1 MDYTFRDCLMTD
13 YDFLF
18 KLKEENFKKY
28 IEECWGWNTID
39 QQRRLKEDLESNI
52 DHRKIIMVDDLPVG
66 VYATGSLDGEFFI
79 EEINIFKEYQN
90 NKIGSRI
97 LKAQLEENS
106 NKGILTRLRVFKN
119 NPAKNLYERLGFKV
133 YDEIETHYYMEK

>member
-1 MDYTFRDCLMTD
+1 
-13 YDFLF
+13 
-18 KLKEENFKKY
+18 
-28 IEECWGWNTID
+28 
-39 QQRRLKEDLESNI
+39 
-52 DHRKIIMVDDLPVG
+52 
-66 VYATGSLDGEFFI
+66 
-79 EEINIFKEYQN
+79 
-90 NKIGSRI
+90 